1 MDDSRSDEI
10 HLAIESEERAERF
23 EVDGYGVV
31 DREESEGEWVTTHD
45 APTNIEDD
53 EDAE

>member
-1 MDDSRSDEI
+1 MDDSKNDEI
-10 HLAIESEERAERF
+10 HLAIESEERAKRF
-23 EVDGYGVV
+23 EVDGYGLV
-31 DREESEGEWVTTHD
+31 DREDSEDEWVATHD

>member
-1 MDDSRSDEI
+1 MDDSKNDEI

-31 DREESEGEWVTTHD
+31 DREDSEDEWVATHD
-45 APTNIEDD
+45 AHTNIEDD
-53 EDAE
+53 ENDE